1 MKPEQPIDITGSE
14 LDSDTVLR
22 KFRSVLKIW
31 KKQVHDLK
39 ALWGMEKT
47 C

>member
-14 LDSDTVLR
+14 LGSDTVLR

-31 KKQVHDLK
+31 TKQIHDLK
-39 ALWGMEKT
+39 ALWEMEKT